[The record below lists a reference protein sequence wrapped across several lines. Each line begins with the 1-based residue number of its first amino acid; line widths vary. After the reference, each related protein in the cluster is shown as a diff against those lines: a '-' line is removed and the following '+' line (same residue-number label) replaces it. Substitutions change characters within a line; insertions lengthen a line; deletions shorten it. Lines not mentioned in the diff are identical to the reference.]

1 MLLCKSKKHSADF
14 CEGQKH
20 EINEQGLLNIPYPKH
35 MRKMC
40 LPNKFIPNIDIKTT
54 ILISNTTLFISVI

>member
-20 EINEQGLLNIPYPKH
+20 EIYKQGLLYIPYPKH

-40 LPNKFIPNIDIKTT
+40 LPNKIIPNIDIKTT
-54 ILISNTTLFISVI
+54 NFNK